1 MNREEKNNL
10 VPVWERATIT
20 LEEAAAYTGIGVRK
34 LREMTDEPTCD
45 YVMWVGNRRM
55 IKRRKLDEY
64 LICTPFTG
72 HPVEGVLLCGT
83 HMSTKGNV

>member
-34 LREMTDEPTCD
+34 AERNDGRADLRLCH
-45 YVMWVGNRRM
+45 VGWQQAN
-55 IKRRKLDEY
+55 D
-64 LICTPFTG
+64 
-72 HPVEGVLLCGT
+72 
-83 HMSTKGNV
+83 

>member
-34 LREMTDEPTCD
+34 PAIMSCGLA
-45 YVMWVGNRRM
+45 
-55 IKRRKLDEY
+55 
-64 LICTPFTG
+64 TG
-72 HPVEGVLLCGT
+72 E
-83 HMSTKGNV
+83 

>member
-34 LREMTDEPTCD
+34 LREMNV
-45 YVMWVGNRRM
+45 Y
-55 IKRRKLDEY
+55 KRQPL
-64 LICTPFTG
+64 P
-72 HPVEGVLLCGT
+72 
-83 HMSTKGNV
+83 

>member
-34 LREMTDEPTCD
+34 LRENDGRAD
-45 YVMWVGNRRM
+45 
-55 IKRRKLDEY
+55 L
-64 LICTPFTG
+64 
-72 HPVEGVLLCGT
+72 
-83 HMSTKGNV
+83 

>member
-34 LREMTDEPTCD
+34 LREMSRPAIMSCGLE
-45 YVMWVGNRRM
+45 
-55 IKRRKLDEY
+55 
-64 LICTPFTG
+64 TG
-72 HPVEGVLLCGT
+72 E
-83 HMSTKGNV
+83 

>member
-45 YVMWVGNRRM
+45 YVNWMSIWRTH
-55 IKRRKLDEY
+55 
-64 LICTPFTG
+64 TPSNAT
-72 HPVEGVLLCGT
+72 V
-83 HMSTKGNV
+83 

>member
-34 LREMTDEPTCD
+34 LREMTDEPNLRLCH
-45 YVMWVGNRRM
+45 VGWKQAN
-55 IKRRKLDEY
+55 D
-64 LICTPFTG
+64 
-72 HPVEGVLLCGT
+72 
-83 HMSTKGNV
+83 

>member
-34 LREMTDEPTCD
+34 LREMTDLRLCH
-45 YVMWVGNRRM
+45 VGWKQAN
-55 IKRRKLDEY
+55 D
-64 LICTPFTG
+64 
-72 HPVEGVLLCGT
+72 
-83 HMSTKGNV
+83 